1 MSTSAAHHPSV
12 RTLSGLF
19 AYASFAIMV
28 GGWVFAV
35 ALVASRQTLDDVWTL
50 VRDLPL
56 VVEGVVWLLGFP
68 FLVGLAIWHAS
79 WDEAVRLTV
88 IAVLAVAHT
97 CSSRA
102 GGSDERGAAPGTGQD
117 RSFGHPAGWRTPAW
131 PRRCSRPRSR

>member
-12 RTLSGLF
+12 RTPSGLF

-28 GGWVFAV
+28 GGWVAFAV
-35 ALVASRQTLDDVWTL
+35 ALVVSQQTLDDVWTS

-68 FLVGLAIWHAS
+68 FLIGLAIWQAS

-88 IAVLAVAHT
+88 IAVLAVAYT
-97 CSSRA
+97 CMFVPRA
-102 GGSDERGAAPGTGQD
+102 RK
-117 RSFGHPAGWRTPAW
+117 R
-131 PRRCSRPRSR
+131 